1 MKPQFPAGPL
11 AAHKKGMVSNKA
23 GVKGTFNS
31 MLSLL
36 KNELR
41 FLWDFIK
48 SASLWNTAQWIK
60 DTMHPFLAGAEL
72 FMDLQRAIGLQYL
85 VRSVVKYKEPKNS
98 PGTKSQVGTLPP
110 LQEHIIWPF

>member
-11 AAHKKGMVSNKA
+11 AAHKKAMVSNNA

-60 DTMHPFLAGAEL
+60 DTMHPFLVCVEL
-72 FMDLQRAIGLQYL
+72 FMDLQRAAGL
-85 VRSVVKYKEPKNS
+85 
-98 PGTKSQVGTLPP
+98 
-110 LQEHIIWPF
+110 